1 MEIEVEINIGE
12 IEIDAKVGSEI
23 EVEVE
28 NVIMLPL
35 VKRLSFRLIFM
46 RIW

>member
-12 IEIDAKVGSEI
+12 IEIDVKVGSAI

-28 NVIMLPL
+28 NVITLPL
-35 VKRLSFRLIFM
+35 VKRLSFRLILM
-46 RIW
+46 RFW